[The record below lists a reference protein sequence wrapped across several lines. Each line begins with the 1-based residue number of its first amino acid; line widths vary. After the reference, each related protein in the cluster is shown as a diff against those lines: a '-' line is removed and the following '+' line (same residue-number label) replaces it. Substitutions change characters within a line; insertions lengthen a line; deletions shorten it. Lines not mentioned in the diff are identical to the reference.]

1 MVNLTHHRSELS
13 EVSTNSLE
21 MRRKVSYLLESYLIK
36 KGQKVFFNGENPLD
50 DKPISSFQHFPR
62 KLKIIKLKKTL
73 KNLTKLPQQMLK
85 ALLNAT
91 F

>member
-36 KGQKVFFNGENPLD
+36 KGQKVFFNGGNP
-50 DKPISSFQHFPR
+50 SSFQHFPR
-62 KLKIIKLKKTL
+62 KLNIIKLKKTL